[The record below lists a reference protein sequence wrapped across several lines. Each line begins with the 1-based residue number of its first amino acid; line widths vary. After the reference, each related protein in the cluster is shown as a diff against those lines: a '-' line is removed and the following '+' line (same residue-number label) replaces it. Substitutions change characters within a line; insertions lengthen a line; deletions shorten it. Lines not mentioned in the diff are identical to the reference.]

1 MAIGTYAELQTAV
14 ANWLDRGDLTERI
27 KEFID
32 LAEARMNRV
41 LRLQLMVNIDTTTL
55 GGAAALVAGTRDYA
69 LPSGYLQMIDFAL
82 TTDPITPLSYITP
95 ENMNRMWAGS
105 QLGIPRAYTILSN
118 NSSGTP
124 TPTVRLGPSPAG
136 AYTYSMMFYK
146 KIEAL
151 GTGNTTEAMLTDN
164 PDIYLYGALMEAEPF
179 LMNDA
184 RVQLWATAYQE
195 AVANLQEQDN
205 KDRHSGSAMR
215 VMNTGGYY

>member
-1 MAIGTYAELQTAV
+1 MAINTYATLQTAV
-14 ANWLDRGDLTERI
+14 ANWLDRSDLTDRI
-27 KEFID
+27 PEFIA

-41 LRLQLMVNIDTTTL
+41 LRLAIMLNVDQTTL

-105 QLGIPRAYTILSN
+105 QGGKPLSYTIFSD

-124 TPTVRLGPSPAG
+124 IKSVRLGPSPG
-136 AYTYSMMFYK
+136 SAYDYSIMFYK
-146 KIEAL
+146 KIDAL
-151 GTGNTTEAMLTDN
+151 SVANTTEQMLTNN
-164 PDIYLYGALMEAEPF
+164 PDVYLYGALLEAEPF
-179 LMNDA
+179 LMNDQ
-184 RVQLWATAYQE
+184 RVGLWLAAFE
-195 AVANLQEQDN
+195 KAIADLQEQDN